1 MNYCPNCG
9 KPMND
14 SKRLNDAAK
23 KIKEVTLTSD
33 YGQPE
38 LLLTYYGMNGGDGG
52 DVSHNLR
59 KVLSFLESKGY
70 IKDTQET
77 REGEQVERE
86 TVADWEGVS
95 MRSIDEDERY
105 YEQMYVYEIL
115 VGAKIS

>member
-38 LLLTYYGMNGGDGG
+38 LLLTYYGLV
-52 DVSHNLR
+52 VS
-59 KVLSFLESKGY
+59 
-70 IKDTQET
+70 
-77 REGEQVERE
+77 
-86 TVADWEGVS
+86 
-95 MRSIDEDERY
+95 
-105 YEQMYVYEIL
+105 
-115 VGAKIS
+115 